1 MLNITM
7 GSEINS
13 RYWKEEVPKIWF
25 FFNSQQAFVL
35 CVRRCFFKIYNGSCS
50 ITNPKK
56 VKRNM
61 YCRRPFSFF
70 YASSKNH
77 FNKNLSDLLFLPF
90 SFIYKVMYA
99 HTLTYSQYTQTNIMC
114 KKGIIS
120 SARIA
125 TQDSQSFNRILFRL
139 HLFSPKT
146 TFTILVFHH
155 CTLISLV
162 TRVIMQTHHINNI
175 VAFNRLPVVLQV
187 QLCVF
192 AVTKKVHWFS

>member
-1 MLNITM
+1 MVLFLIHSKQPSFVCVFAGAFLRFIM
-7 GSEINS
+7 AVAQLRFQRRLKEICI
-13 RYWKEEVPKIWF
+13 V
-25 FFNSQQAFVL
+25 V
-35 CVRRCFFKIYNGSCS
+35 VRFLSS
-50 ITNPKK
+50 THQ
-56 VKRNM
+56 VKTILI
-61 YCRRPFSFF
+61 
-70 YASSKNH
+70 
-77 FNKNLSDLLFLPF
+77 KNLSDLLFLPF